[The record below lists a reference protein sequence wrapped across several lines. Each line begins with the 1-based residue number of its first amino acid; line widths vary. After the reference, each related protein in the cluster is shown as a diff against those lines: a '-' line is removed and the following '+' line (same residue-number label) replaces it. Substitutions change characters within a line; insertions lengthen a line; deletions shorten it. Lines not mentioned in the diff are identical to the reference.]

1 MGSVGREQSGFASI
15 RAREVASQNSKRPGE
30 RDEGGSRSADVRLAA
45 AVEGGCSHL
54 RWLLKARH
62 MRVKSRTGS
71 RTVLVLRMVI
81 MLGEGWGVHDGK
93 VDGCK
98 HALRAQCHRGIE
110 FCGSRVALLRPVAP
124 RHIEI
129 ALTLT

>member
-45 AVEGGCSHL
+45 AVEGGRSHL

-62 MRVKSRTGS
+62 MRVKSRAGS

-81 MLGEGWGVHDGK
+81 MLGDGWDVHDGK

-98 HALRAQCHRGIE
+98 
-110 FCGSRVALLRPVAP
+110 
-124 RHIEI
+124 
-129 ALTLT
+129 